1 MAFSRCAPQS
11 KPAQD
16 QILMFDAD
24 DLRTLKM
31 GDFGSG
37 MACILPPNATLS
49 SDHMD
54 KKDIGTVEYDDPL
67 HSLRMPR
74 ARAA

>member
-1 MAFSRCAPQS
+1 
-11 KPAQD
+11 
-16 QILMFDAD
+16 MFDAD

-31 GDFGSG
+31 ADFG

-54 KKDIGTVEYDDPL
+54 KKDIGTVEYDHPL
-67 HSLRMPR
+67 HSLRMLPS

>member
-1 MAFSRCAPQS
+1 
-11 KPAQD
+11 
-16 QILMFDAD
+16 MFDAD
-24 DLRTLKM
+24 DLSTLKM
-31 GDFGSG
+31 ADFG

-54 KKDIGTVEYDDPL
+54 KKDIGTVEYDHPL
-67 HSLRMPR
+67 HSLRMLPR